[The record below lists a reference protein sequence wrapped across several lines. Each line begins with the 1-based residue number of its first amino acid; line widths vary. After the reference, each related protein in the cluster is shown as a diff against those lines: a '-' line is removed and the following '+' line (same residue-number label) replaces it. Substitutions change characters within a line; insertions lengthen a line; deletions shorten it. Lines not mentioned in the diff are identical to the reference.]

1 MTYGVLLIVFG
12 GFLLGGTYSFHKQG
26 LPKPVVI
33 GTGVAAVLAVVA
45 GVLWSIS

>member
-12 GFLLGGTYSFHKQG
+12 GFLIGGTYSFHKQG

-33 GTGVAAVLAVVA
+33 GMGVAAVLAVVA

>member
-1 MTYGVLLIVFG
+1 VTYGVLLIVFG

-33 GTGVAAVLAVVA
+33 GMGVAAVLAVVA

>member
-1 MTYGVLLIVFG
+1 VTYGVLLIVFG

-33 GTGVAAVLAVVA
+33 GMGVAAVLAIAA
-45 GVLWSIS
+45 GILWSIS